1 LTSLG
6 VDQPKIQNNIIN
18 EVYDAGYLTETE
30 VVNAAGALGVD
41 LLPAQIEA
49 LAGDSNELEHMA
61 DLIAEVGK
69 NIYGAPSDV
78 EFDVN
83 GDGVLTGQ
91 ELVER
96 AQAMEAWEAENPD
109 FEQLDL
115 GNIAELDTDG
125 VAGLSREELTAYAAA
140 VGESVTN
147 RQTSLDDTRAR
158 FRALGYEPRNSE
170 VFEYSTK
177 KNEIPGYVDP
187 RQVTVDEAKAELI
200 RLGIKNPS
208 GDLIEQYSGQGD
220 ETFQQGKYAELEAYA
235 DPRVVTEAEAEAAL
249 IAQGLSAED
258 AKDLAKN
265 YAGQGGEDFETTTK
279 QDIND
284 DIITEQELIDAAVA
298 AGLGTD
304 YELTPEDREL
314 IGVVDEGTTAA
325 DVLKTHTDDVFIPA
339 VNVAEAS
346 EAAVAQVITKE
357 DVDNAARNA
366 GLDPADLT
374 PSDYMYVGANITS
387 ITDADGNPATV
398 ADLLAYQESVFAE
411 RVAAAASAEGET
423 VVGETVDGGTE
434 VGEVSTA
441 DQIREILRAEGI
453 ETFDD
458 TAINTLAGLVDAEA
472 LSIDDITQDSYE
484 DF

>member
-6 VDQPKIQNNIIN
+6 VDQPRIQNNILN

-140 VGESVTN
+140 VGESVAN

-158 FRALGYEPRNSE
+158 FRALGYKP
-170 VFEYSTK
+170 STL
-177 KNEIPGYVDP
+177 
-187 RQVTVDEAKAELI
+187 R
-200 RLGIKNPS
+200 
-208 GDLIEQYSGQGD
+208 
-220 ETFQQGKYAELEAYA
+220 
-235 DPRVVTEAEAEAAL
+235 
-249 IAQGLSAED
+249 
-258 AKDLAKN
+258 
-265 YAGQGGEDFETTTK
+265 
-279 QDIND
+279 
-284 DIITEQELIDAAVA
+284 
-298 AGLGTD
+298 
-304 YELTPEDREL
+304 
-314 IGVVDEGTTAA
+314 
-325 DVLKTHTDDVFIPA
+325 
-339 VNVAEAS
+339 
-346 EAAVAQVITKE
+346 
-357 DVDNAARNA
+357 
-366 GLDPADLT
+366 
-374 PSDYMYVGANITS
+374 S
-387 ITDADGNPATV
+387 I
-398 ADLLAYQESVFAE
+398 
-411 RVAAAASAEGET
+411 
-423 VVGETVDGGTE
+423 
-434 VGEVSTA
+434 
-441 DQIREILRAEGI
+441 
-453 ETFDD
+453 
-458 TAINTLAGLVDAEA
+458 
-472 LSIDDITQDSYE
+472 
-484 DF
+484 